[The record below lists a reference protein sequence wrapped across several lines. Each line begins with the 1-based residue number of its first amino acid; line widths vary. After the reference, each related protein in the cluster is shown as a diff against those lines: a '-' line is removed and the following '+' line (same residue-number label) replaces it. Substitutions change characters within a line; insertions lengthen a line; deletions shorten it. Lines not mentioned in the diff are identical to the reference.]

1 MEMLYRT
8 LDEYAKHNDY
18 WEATA
23 KRRRAENRL
32 LRVNNLTGKRLGYI
46 DIKEFLERIEDEY
59 ILNRAI
65 EILNSKKPA

>member
-8 LDEYAKHNDY
+8 LEEYSVHNWYSDI
-18 WEATA
+18 TA
-23 KRRRAENRL
+23 KRRRAENKL
-32 LRVNNLTGKRLGYI
+32 LRVNNLFGKRLGYI

-65 EILNSKKPA
+65 EILNSKK